1 MSPED
6 PGSPFRQTTC
16 KGSCAWWRAPQDTHA
31 SPSFPPARRGS
42 PPLAAAAP
50 TPVLIVRH
58 SEHDYLPHFFTVWL
72 RFFCY
77 LLRSC
82 STFQPCIKIMYS
94 KAFVIKYCLCSL
106 RTPCP
111 LLPAPLYKY
120 SKYCICNATLT
131 HPAQFFLNN
140 KCYIKI
146 L

>member
-1 MSPED
+1 MSL
-6 PGSPFRQTTC
+6 GVAR
-16 KGSCAWWRAPQDTHA
+16 GALAAVCARRVDTHA
-31 SPSFPPARRGS
+31 SLSSPPARRIS

-50 TPVLIVRH
+50 TPVLIVCH

-82 STFQPCIKIMYS
+82 STFQPCIKIVYL
-94 KAFVIKYCLCSL
+94 KPLVIKYCLCSL

-120 SKYCICNATLT
+120 SKCCNFITTVYVTLT
-131 HPAQFFLNN
+131 HPAQSFLY
-140 KCYIKI
+140 K
-146 L
+146 